1 MFFKKKDKALK
12 AYANGK
18 MIPITQ
24 VEDQVFSQKIMGDG
38 LAIFPDDNKI
48 YAPCDGQIS
57 AVFEQT
63 QHAVGITLKN
73 GIELILHVG
82 LDTVNLTEPVF
93 QTVVKMNEQANAEN
107 FVVPEIVDRIYFFNP
122 FSLEILQ
129 KVIFQILDSYYANP
143 RTIQLFFYYISDEY
157 ISYLM
162 TVEELMFLDEIDCT
176 DLFPE
181 KNPRERIV
189 LFEL

>member
-93 QTVVKMNEQANAEN
+93 QTMVTMNEQVKQGQLLITYEKERLKELGYTDVTMCVIINEGESKN
-107 FVVPEIVDRIYFFNP
+107 
-122 FSLEILQ
+122 LEIHLTDQ
-129 KVIFQILDSYYANP
+129 AVAN
-143 RTIQLFFYYISDEY
+143 E
-157 ISYLM
+157 
-162 TVEELMFLDEIDCT
+162 T
-176 DLFPE
+176 DIITY
-181 KNPRERIV
+181 R
-189 LFEL
+189 

>member
-1 MFFKKKDKALK
+1 MFFKKKDKAIK

-82 LDTVNLTEPVF
+82 LDTVKLGGRGFDVKVEEGAKIKKGDLLMTFDLSAIKKSGYKVTTPI
-93 QTVVKMNEQANAEN
+93 VVCN
-107 FVVPEIVDRIYFFNP
+107 
-122 FSLEILQ
+122 
-129 KVIFQILDSYYANP
+129 
-143 RTIQLFFYYISDEY
+143 SDEFHA
-157 ISYLM
+157 
-162 TVEELMFLDEIDCT
+162 VEIIARGDVNAGDAVM
-176 DLFPE
+176 
-181 KNPRERIV
+181 KIV
-189 LFEL
+189 K